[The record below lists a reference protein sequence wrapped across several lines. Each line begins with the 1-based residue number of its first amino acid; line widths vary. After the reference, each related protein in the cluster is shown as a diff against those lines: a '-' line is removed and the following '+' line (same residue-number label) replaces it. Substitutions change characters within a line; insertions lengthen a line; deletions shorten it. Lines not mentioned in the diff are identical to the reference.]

1 MDAEEAA
8 HFLFFISYGKEKRN
22 FRGDQF
28 VFPVKTTWKATLSW
42 TGESSWAKKET
53 KISTI

>member
-28 VFPVKTTWKATLSW
+28 VFPVKTT
-42 TGESSWAKKET
+42 
-53 KISTI
+53 